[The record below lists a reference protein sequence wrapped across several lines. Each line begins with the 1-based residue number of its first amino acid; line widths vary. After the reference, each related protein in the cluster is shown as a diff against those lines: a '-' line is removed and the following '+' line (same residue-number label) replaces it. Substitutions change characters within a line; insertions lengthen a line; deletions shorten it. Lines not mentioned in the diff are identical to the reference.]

1 MRNIFKLFL
10 FALILIC
17 KSNQISV
24 NELWEIRKQKIK
36 EEYKDKSYFFI
47 DTKNKVSENEKE
59 KINKAMN
66 NIFFKYGVSS
76 YLFLINKMDEKDK
89 FIYNLNLKISNTY
102 STKEKNSIISLV
114 SIDDNYFYLSIGSN
128 IEWKIKSNK
137 LEEIKEKSEKEGY
150 EKYFALIVDKILDA
164 LYENE
169 LKEDDDYPWYDED
182 EEDEEEDEDIN
193 EDNRED
199 KTIKKNDKNNNNS
212 NYGLYII
219 FVFLIITIIIVGFWI
234 VHNYRRKLL
243 NQNISSNID
252 YINISKE

>member
-10 FALILIC
+10 FTLILIC

-24 NELWEIRKQKIK
+24 NELWEIREQKIK

-169 LKEDDDYPWYDED
+169 LKEDDDYWYDED
-182 EEDEEEDEDIN
+182 EEDEEEDEDIDK
-193 EDNRED
+193 DNMED
-199 KTIKKNDKNNNNS
+199 KNIKKNDKNNNNS

-234 VHNYRRKLL
+234 VHNFRRKLL
-243 NQNISSNID
+243 NKNISSNID
-252 YINISKE
+252 YYNLTKE

>member
-10 FALILIC
+10 FTLILIC

-24 NELWEIRKQKIK
+24 NELWEIREQKIK

-137 LEEIKEKSEKEGY
+137 LEEIKKK
-150 EKYFALIVDKILDA
+150 KVKKKDMKNIL
-164 LYENE
+164 L
-169 LKEDDDYPWYDED
+169 
-182 EEDEEEDEDIN
+182 
-193 EDNRED
+193 
-199 KTIKKNDKNNNNS
+199 
-212 NYGLYII
+212 
-219 FVFLIITIIIVGFWI
+219 
-234 VHNYRRKLL
+234 
-243 NQNISSNID
+243 
-252 YINISKE
+252 

>member
-10 FALILIC
+10 FTLILIC

-169 LKEDDDYPWYDED
+169 LKEDDDYWYDED
-182 EEDEEEDEDIN
+182 EEDEEEDEDIDK
-193 EDNRED
+193 DNMED
-199 KTIKKNDKNNNNS
+199 KNIKKNDKNNNNT

-234 VHNYRRKLL
+234 VHNFRRKLL